1 MGSVVGV
8 YTDKEVQGLSKED
21 IALLRRHV
29 VHHIQTS
36 AEIRRIIHD
45 DPKIVTIHPDIRA
58 ILRRE
63 AGALHKR
70 LKEKRRAGT
79 PRKRRS
85 KKKASRLRSRKRHT
99 S

>member
-8 YTDKEVQGLSKED
+8 FSEQEVQGLSDDD

-36 AEIRRIIHD
+36 PEIRRIVHG
-45 DPKIVTIHPDIRA
+45 DPKIVTIHPEIRK

-63 AGALHKR
+63 AGALHRR
-70 LKEKRRAGT
+70 LKRKTRAGAR
-79 PRKRRS
+79 RKRRRG
-85 KKKASRLRSRKRHT
+85 K
-99 S
+99 

>member
-8 YTDKEVQGLSKED
+8 FTDKEVQGLSKKD
-21 IALLRRHV
+21 IALLRAHV
-29 VHHIQTS
+29 VHLIQTS

-45 DPKIVTIHPDIRA
+45 DPKIVTRHPKIRE

-70 LKEKRRAGT
+70 LK
-79 PRKRRS
+79 
-85 KKKASRLRSRKRHT
+85 KK
-99 S
+99 